1 MVVAAVQGDRR
12 HQPVVVVV
20 EWWWPLLLSDVVG
33 LAAKGEEVV
42 VFSWFGCA
50 LVVVSGMLEVVVA
63 VRVVVVVGRWQQAA
77 DVAVV
82 RVVTRCW
89 AV

>member
-1 MVVAAVQGDRR
+1 MVVVAEWWWL
-12 HQPVVVVV
+12 VVV
-20 EWWWPLLLSDVVG
+20 ERWWPLSLSEVVG

-42 VFSWFGCA
+42 VFGWFRCR
-50 LVVVSGMLEVVVA
+50 LVVVGGMLEV
-63 VRVVVVVGRWQQAA
+63 AA

-82 RVVTRCW
+82 RVVARCW

>member
-1 MVVAAVQGDRR
+1 MS
-12 HQPVVVVV
+12 
-20 EWWWPLLLSDVVG
+20 LSDVVG
-33 LAAKGEEVV
+33 LAAKREEVV
-42 VFSWFGCA
+42 VFGWFRCA
-50 LVVVSGMLEVVVA
+50 LVVVGGMLEVAA
-63 VRVVVVVGRWQQAA
+63 VRVVDVVECWQRAA